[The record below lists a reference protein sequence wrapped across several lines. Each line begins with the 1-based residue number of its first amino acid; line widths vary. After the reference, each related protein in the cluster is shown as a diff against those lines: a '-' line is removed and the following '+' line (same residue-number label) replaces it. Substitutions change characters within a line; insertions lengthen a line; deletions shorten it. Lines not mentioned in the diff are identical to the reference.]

1 MCLIEVG
8 FCSPWASSSDSL
20 LLEEAAEAE
29 SEATAAAIP
38 ADAAARGGLALPL
51 LLGELFNDARR
62 LAAAA
67 SISPFLV
74 SSDES
79 ELRFAGSFLS
89 IDAEVHVESSSSL
102 SRDLFWLLLLV
113 LLLAKRQRQQP
124 VQLISLPP
132 MRLLILLPPLLLQLL
147 NVPQWRWSVL
157 LLVRQ

>member
-29 SEATAAAIP
+29 PEATAAAIP

-102 SRDLFWLLLLV
+102 FRDLFWLLLLV
-113 LLLAKRQRQQP
+113 LAPFWPTITAEQDSKC
-124 VQLISLPP
+124 SN
-132 MRLLILLPPLLLQLL
+132 MRDS
-147 NVPQWRWSVL
+147 SVL
-157 LLVRQ
+157 KQIRQCNRTEQ

>member
-1 MCLIEVG
+1 MFLIEVG
-8 FCSPWASSSDSL
+8 FCSPSDSL

-29 SEATAAAIP
+29 PEAAAAAIP
-38 ADAAARGGLALPL
+38 AAAAARGGLALPL

-67 SISPFLV
+67 STSPFLV

-79 ELRFAGSFLS
+79 ELRFAGRFLS

-113 LLLAKRQRQQP
+113 LAPFWPTTLAEQDSKCSNICDSSVFKKIKA
-124 VQLISLPP
+124 VQ
-132 MRLLILLPPLLLQLL
+132 
-147 NVPQWRWSVL
+147 
-157 LLVRQ
+157 

>member
-29 SEATAAAIP
+29 SEATTAAIP

-113 LLLAKRQRQQP
+113 LAPFWPTITAEQDSKC
-124 VQLISLPP
+124 SN
-132 MRLLILLPPLLLQLL
+132 MRDS
-147 NVPQWRWSVL
+147 SVL
-157 LLVRQ
+157 KKHKAVQ